1 MPLLLLIPLLVV
13 GVLVLWVLLLPLSML
28 QRYRHGRTRRRAQP
42 LAVRVNAWLLLASVP
57 VFLLGAWLGG
67 HWAAGALAHAAAGVG
82 AGVLAGLTGIRL
94 TRFERTA
101 QGLYFTPPAWLVAL
115 LTALVAARLALA
127 VWQWLQPAGSL
138 PALVGERATLFA
150 VAGLLLGYYAAYAWG
165 LKRRL
170 G

>member
-1 MPLLLLIPLLVV
+1 MPLLLIPLLVV

-28 QRYRHGRTRRRAQP
+28 QRYRHGRARRRVQP
-42 LAVRVNAWLLLASVP
+42 LAVQVNAWLLLVSVP
-57 VFLLGAWLGG
+57 LFALCAWVGG
-67 HWAAGALAHAAAGVG
+67 HWAAGALAHAVAGLG
-82 AGVLAGLTGIRL
+82 AGALAGMAGLRL
-94 TRFERTA
+94 TRFERTP

-127 VWQWLQPAGSL
+127 LWQWLQPVGSL
-138 PALVGERATLFA
+138 PALLGERASLFA
-150 VAGLLLGYYAAYAWG
+150 VAGVLLGYYVAYGWG